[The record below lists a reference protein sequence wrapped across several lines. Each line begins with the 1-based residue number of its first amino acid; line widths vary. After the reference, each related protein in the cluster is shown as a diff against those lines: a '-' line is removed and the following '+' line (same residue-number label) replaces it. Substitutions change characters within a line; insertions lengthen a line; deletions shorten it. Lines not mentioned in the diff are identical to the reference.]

1 MTSLPEQFFAA
12 RQAQLDNGFNL
23 MRSFSDQALDRT
35 SRVFALQLGASRA
48 AVEQSSDA
56 VRQLLAAR
64 DPRDLLAIG
73 TQSQQHLRTMLDYSR
88 ELFSIATAG
97 MSVPMLRSGGADTP
111 PAPATP
117 AAAPVQEAV
126 RLVDAASEAF
136 ERTGSDSASAAAAA
150 ASAATSGVEAAS
162 NAFQRSVEAAVPAS
176 APVSAPASPS
186 ATAVEAAAEAFERTG
201 SDTASGDAASA
212 AAAASS
218 AASPAAVQPAPGAD
232 FALPTEEA
240 LDASVSVVTSDI
252 EPDAAPTA
260 IARAASEALDVPVGL
275 PHPVAAS
282 LPVEVAVEIELP
294 KIEPVDATPPPAAA
308 STGPVET
315 RGTKG
320 RRKQN

>member
-35 SRVFALQLGASRA
+35 SRVFALQLGAGRA

-218 AASPAAVQPAPGAD
+218 AAVQPAPGAD